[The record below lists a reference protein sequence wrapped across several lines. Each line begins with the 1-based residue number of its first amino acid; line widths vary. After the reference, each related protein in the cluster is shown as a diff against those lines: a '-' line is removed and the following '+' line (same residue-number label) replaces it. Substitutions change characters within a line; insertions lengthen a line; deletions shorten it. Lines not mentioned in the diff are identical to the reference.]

1 MKENYACSRF
11 YENNTREHSPVY
23 ENNMQEHSAVK
34 ERSAATYSAFA
45 DRELCAPRQR
55 SLWSRYDTQKN
66 TILSGCAVSVVVFIV
81 LYSQPTARVMEESV
95 QSAAAQLAAR
105 PQLDFIKTPN
115 LYKVAVHTS
124 LRKET
129 REEQIFAAFLHQ
141 AQAEVAAEKLEKLEK
156 ANARLEKT
164 EAKILQEQEAKDIS
178 ERVRKDLHEA
188 RILTSNAGET
198 GFQNVE
204 QTPRRTEAKGT
215 MKTGF
220 RSTMAAHA
228 TASTPPPSVIHAVSE
243 LQALLNATN
252 KELQAVS
259 VVQAHLRNSSA
270 ATASLFTNISSS
282 DISTSDSVL
291 SPRPNIF
298 KVEDANRT
306 LSLTLDSRTAPRQK
320 VSYRKGPL
328 AEINSSNMKADVGHK
343 AHKVR
348 QDDAGAILQLGMHA
362 HMSRTPFLFRV
373 QTTTMLWIIVSVLA
387 VLACTSTLRSQYKQR
402 HDLAHFQSKEELSMI
417 TAEEYSMLM

>member
-1 MKENYACSRF
+1 
-11 YENNTREHSPVY
+11 
-23 ENNMQEHSAVK
+23 
-34 ERSAATYSAFA
+34 
-45 DRELCAPRQR
+45 
-55 SLWSRYDTQKN
+55 
-66 TILSGCAVSVVVFIV
+66 VVVLIV
-81 LYSQPTARVMEESV
+81 FYSQPTARVMEKSV
-95 QSAAAQLAAR
+95 QSVHAAQLAAR
-105 PQLDFIKTPN
+105 PQLELTQLAARPQLELLDQGKTPN

-156 ANARLEKT
+156 ANARLEKA
-164 EAKILQEQEAKDIS
+164 EAKMLQEQEAKDLS
-178 ERVRKDLHEA
+178 ARVRNDLHEA
-188 RILTSNAGET
+188 RILTSKA

-204 QTPRRTEAKGT
+204 QKPRRIEAKGT
-215 MKTGF
+215 MKAGF
-220 RSTMAAHA
+220 RSTMAAHG

-259 VVQAHLRNSSA
+259 TVQAHLRNSSA
-270 ATASLFTNISSS
+270 ARAAFFTNISSS

-306 LSLTLDSRTAPRQK
+306 LSLNVFPLTLDSRTARK
-320 VSYRKGPL
+320 KISYRKRPL
-328 AEINSSNMKADVGHK
+328 AEFNSSNMKADVG
-343 AHKVR
+343 HKVR

-362 HMSRTPFLFRV
+362 HMNRTPFLFRV

-402 HDLAHFQSKEELSMI
+402 HDLAHFQSKKELSMI
-417 TAEEYSMLM
+417 TAEEYSVLM

>member
-1 MKENYACSRF
+1 
-11 YENNTREHSPVY
+11 
-23 ENNMQEHSAVK
+23 MQEHSAVK

-45 DRELCAPRQR
+45 DRDLCAPRQR
-55 SLWSRYDTQKN
+55 SLGYYTQKN
-66 TILSGCAVSVVVFIV
+66 TILSGCAVSVVVLIV
-81 LYSQPTARVMEESV
+81 LYSQPTARVMEKSV

-105 PQLDFIKTPN
+105 PQLDQGKAPN

-156 ANARLEKT
+156 ANARLEKA
-164 EAKILQEQEAKDIS
+164 EAKSLQEQEAKDLS
-178 ERVRKDLHEA
+178 ARVRKDLDEA
-188 RILTSNAGET
+188 RILTSKK
-198 GFQNVE
+198 GFE
-204 QTPRRTEAKGT
+204 QTPRRIEAKGT
-215 MKTGF
+215 MKAGF

-270 ATASLFTNISSS
+270 ATAALFTNISSS

-298 KVEDANRT
+298 KLEDANRT
-306 LSLTLDSRTAPRQK
+306 PSLKFFPLALDSRTAPRK
-320 VSYRKGPL
+320 KISYRKRPL
-328 AEINSSNMKADVGHK
+328 AEFNSSNMKADVG
-343 AHKVR
+343 HKVR

-362 HMSRTPFLFRV
+362 HMNRTPFLFRV

-402 HDLAHFQSKEELSMI
+402 HDLAHFQSKKELSMI
-417 TAEEYSMLM
+417 TAQEYSMLM

>member
-129 REEQIFAAFLHQ
+129 REEQFFAAFLHQ

-156 ANARLEKT
+156 ASARLEKA
-164 EAKILQEQEAKDIS
+164 EAKILQEQEAKD
-178 ERVRKDLHEA
+178 L
-188 RILTSNAGET
+188 
-198 GFQNVE
+198 
-204 QTPRRTEAKGT
+204 
-215 MKTGF
+215 
-220 RSTMAAHA
+220 
-228 TASTPPPSVIHAVSE
+228 
-243 LQALLNATN
+243 
-252 KELQAVS
+252 
-259 VVQAHLRNSSA
+259 
-270 ATASLFTNISSS
+270 
-282 DISTSDSVL
+282 
-291 SPRPNIF
+291 
-298 KVEDANRT
+298 
-306 LSLTLDSRTAPRQK
+306 
-320 VSYRKGPL
+320 
-328 AEINSSNMKADVGHK
+328 
-343 AHKVR
+343 
-348 QDDAGAILQLGMHA
+348 
-362 HMSRTPFLFRV
+362 
-373 QTTTMLWIIVSVLA
+373 
-387 VLACTSTLRSQYKQR
+387 
-402 HDLAHFQSKEELSMI
+402 
-417 TAEEYSMLM
+417 